1 MSSINY
7 FTVALAIPAIGL
19 LAHFIPWLLDPCGV
33 KGHPGPFLAKF
44 SHFWLGYVSKMGHR
58 SDSVHKAH
66 QKYGPIVRIAPNHI
80 SVADP
85 EALNSIYG
93 HGNGALKSD
102 FYDAFVSIRRG
113 VFNTRDRPEHTRK
126 RKIISHIFSQKN
138 VLEFEPH
145 LKRHVLQLIKRWDQ
159 FHDLALKGMSG
170 NDGEGGWEG
179 RDGRLYLNVLPW
191 VNYLAFDI
199 IGDLSFGA
207 PFGMLESGKDVA
219 MAPKHHGSQQALMNS
234 YGKQEINSDVIGI
247 PAVEI
252 LNGRGDFSMCIGVL
266 PPSWRPI
273 VSKLPGYRF
282 GTDCVRYLAGISIMA
297 VAKRL
302 ANPTDRNDLLS
313 KLQNGRDDEGK
324 PLGAEELTAEAQ
336 TFLIAGSDSSA
347 NSITAIIY
355 HIASNPRVQA
365 KLQKELDDHLGA
377 EDDVVAPADQVKLL
391 PYLDACVNEA
401 LRVHTTSGI
410 GLPRVAPKGG
420 LTVSGQYFAEGT
432 ILSVPSYTIHR
443 DVNVWG
449 EDVEVFRPERW
460 FERDQS
466 LMQKT
471 LNTFSVGPRACVGR
485 NLAMM
490 EMRIVAASLFRRYSF
505 VLERPEEQVEIWE
518 GFLRK
523 LVSCRLGIRR
533 RD

>member
-1 MSSINY
+1 MATSTFSTMSIMTTGLSSAMFSVDY
-7 FTVALAIPAIGL
+7 YTAALAIPAIGL
-19 LAHFIPWLLDPCGV
+19 LAHFIPWLVDPCGV

-44 SHFWLGYVSKMGHR
+44 SHLWLGYVSKMGHR

-66 QKYGPIVRIAPNHI
+66 QKYGAP
-80 SVADP
+80 SFALP
-85 EALNSIYG
+85 PTTSPSLTQEALNSIYG

-113 VFNTRDRPEHTRK
+113 VFNTRDRTEHTRK

-145 LKRHVLQLIKRWDQ
+145 LKRHVHQLIKRWDQ
-159 FHDLALKGMSG
+159 FYDLALKGMSG

-207 PFGMLESGKDVA
+207 PFGI
-219 MAPKHHGSQQALMNS
+219 QQALMNS
-234 YGKQEINSDVIGI
+234 YGKQEIDSD
-247 PAVEI
+247 I

-355 HIASNPRVQA
+355 HIASNPRVQE
-365 KLQKELDDHLGA
+365 KLQKELDDHLEA

-420 LTVSGQYFAEGT
+420 LTVSGQHFVEGT

-466 LMQKT
+466 AMQKT

-490 EMRIVAASLFRRYSF
+490 EMRIVTASLFRRYSF
-505 VLERPEEQVEIWE
+505 VLERPDEQVEVWE

-523 LVSCRLGIRR
+523 LVACRLGIKR